1 MAVRIPLVV
10 DYNGK
15 GLDRLKREF
24 AQLDGIAAKSKFALQ
39 KAFLPATAVLGGLA
53 VAATDAAKA
62 ALEDQQ
68 AQEILAK
75 VLRETTKATDQ
86 QIASVEDWIS
96 AQGRLYGVAD
106 DDLRPAY
113 AKLIRVTKD
122 NTKAQKF
129 AALAMDVSAGTGKDL
144 NEVTDAFSKAL
155 GGNLRGIRGL
165 APELQTLIK
174 EGASAEDV
182 MAALAD
188 TFGGAAATKADTAAG
203 RMEIL
208 QLRFAELREEIGAKL
223 LPIIE
228 KYILPA
234 FEKITT
240 WAEENPDKIKVIAA
254 AFGILAASIVGVN
267 IAMMLNPAVL
277 IVAGILALSGALY
290 LAYQRSESFRNML
303 KSIWEWCQKI
313 IGAADRLFKA
323 LAPLNTI
330 TGRFGQ
336 GSGIGGFARRL
347 LPDPTPFFDIPGVPF
362 LADGGIVTRP
372 TLSVIGEAG
381 AEAVIPLN
389 QLGDMTRGSST
400 TNVTI
405 NVSGG
410 DPRAVVDALVR
421 WSRQNGALPSTI
433 RTR

>member
-53 VAATDAAKA
+53 VAGADAAKA

-86 QIASVEDWIS
+86 QIASVEDWIK

-113 AKLIRVTKD
+113 AKLVRVTKD

-174 EGASAEDV
+174 EGASADEV

-208 QLRFAELREEIGAKL
+208 QLRFSELKEELGAKL
-223 LPIIE
+223 VPIIE
-228 KYILPA
+228 KYLLPA
-234 FEKITT
+234 L
-240 WAEENPDKIKVIAA
+240 DKIIQFAEDHPDTIKIMAA
-254 AFGILAASIVGVN
+254 AFAVLAGSIIAVN
-267 IAMMLNPAVL
+267 IAMMLNPWVL
-277 IVAGILALSGALY
+277 LVAGLVTLIGITTY
-290 LAYQRSESFRNML
+290 LWKTNEKFRDTL
-303 KSIWEWCQKI
+303 KSVWEWMKKI
-313 IGAADRLFKA
+313 ARFAQPLLNALGPIGAFLGVAGR
-323 LAPLNTI
+323 
-330 TGRFGQ
+330 TGNWFE
-336 GSGIGGFARRL
+336 RL
-347 LPDPTPFFDIPGVPF
+347 LPSNPLGINIPGIPF

-389 QLGDMTRGSST
+389 QLGEMGPRSSV

-405 NVSGG
+405 NVANG

-421 WSRQNGALPSTI
+421 WSRQNGVLPAPI
-433 RTR
+433 RVA